1 MCRPSFQS
9 PYSPDLLGFVG
20 VCTGC
25 GLLRRFGQSL
35 QNLAVSKGQV
45 EGIALSVV
53 IAGDA
58 LDD

>member
-1 MCRPSFQS
+1 MPSFSLS
-9 PYSPDLLGFVG
+9 PYSPELLGFVG

-25 GLLRRFGQSL
+25 GLLCGFGQAL
-35 QNLAVSKGQV
+35 QDLAISKGQV
-45 EGIALSVV
+45 EGIARTVV